1 MHVIFGGV
9 WSNVLAMEATA
20 QLVPVGS
27 DEKED
32 ETCQGNNED
41 EEEAASELVSSLI
54 IQHSCYVLTPFLVE

>member
-1 MHVIFGGV
+1 M
-9 WSNVLAMEATA
+9 LAMEATA